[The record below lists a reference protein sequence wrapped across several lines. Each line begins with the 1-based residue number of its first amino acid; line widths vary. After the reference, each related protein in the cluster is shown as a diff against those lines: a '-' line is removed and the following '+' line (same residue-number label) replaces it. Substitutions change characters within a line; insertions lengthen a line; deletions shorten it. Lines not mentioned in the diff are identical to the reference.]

1 MFYQI
6 FFIVIFKID
15 FREQFIHLL
24 HHLFGNNCI
33 LFDIQSLLK
42 FDYFLL
48 HHFAES
54 AIHRNKFTCKLIRN
68 WRGGPTLTILNFFA
82 FLQC

>member
-15 FREQFIHLL
+15 LREQFIHLL
-24 HHLFGNNCI
+24 HHLFGYYCI
-33 LFDIQSLLK
+33 LLNVQPLLK

-48 HHFAES
+48 HFFTKS
-54 AIHRNKFTCKLIRN
+54 AVHSNELTCELIRN
-68 WRGGPTLTILNFFA
+68 RRGGPTLTIFDFFA
-82 FLQC
+82 FL